1 MEFFGVEVGFDWVY
15 EGDSEGTKYIGVE
28 VGFEELFEGV
38 PGEMEFFVLE
48 VVLLGVYSEVLVEV
62 EVTDFDP
69 DSFVLVD
76 EVANVSDDI
85 GMCSGS
91 DAIPCEEPEDSDSWK
106 KN

>member
-1 MEFFGVEVGFDWVY
+1 MELVGLEVGFVGLF
-15 EGDSEGTKYIGVE
+15 EGDSEGAKFIRVE
-28 VGFEELFEGV
+28 VGFVELFEGV
-38 PGEMEFFVLE
+38 PWEMEVIVVE
-48 VVLLGVYSEVLVEV
+48 VVILGVYSEVLVEV

-69 DSFVLVD
+69 GSFVLVD